1 MVLVSSTA
9 STAHYGVC
17 CVSSCLW
24 HPAQNSWP
32 SRWLLS
38 GWLLSRWLLSRCAG
52 SQTAWWQP
60 TLDVRRRGPGLTLT
74 PVLTPDSEAR
84 LRWPVIASPYKEPE
98 PAPHPECMSHM
109 SHIVTYCH
117 DLAVSSC
124 SNGCFRYINNLIH
137 WFCDTRTFWGLKLM
151 NTLENFSALSKH
163 VLRKESLDGWKL
175 CLTWRPKDDSANQ
188 EVPDYKSSAESPPPA
203 ADQLLHNSYEEFEVN
218 NRFYNKNE

>member
-9 STAHYGVC
+9 STAHHGVC

-32 SRWLLS
+32 SR
-38 GWLLSRWLLSRCAG
+38 WLLSRWLLSRCAG

-109 SHIVTYCH
+109 SRIVIHCHILSWPGCQLMQQRLFQIYQQPDPMILWYKNILRIKTYEYSQKLFCAIKTCVEERKFGW
-117 DLAVSSC
+117 LKTLRFWWYISSKII
-124 SNGCFRYINNLIH
+124 SNVWKSF
-137 WFCDTRTFWGLKLM
+137 
-151 NTLENFSALSKH
+151 NFSI
-163 VLRKESLDGWKL
+163 W
-175 CLTWRPKDDSANQ
+175 SA
-188 EVPDYKSSAESPPPA
+188 VYA
-203 ADQLLHNSYEEFEVN
+203 
-218 NRFYNKNE
+218 